1 MLAEGRGETIQGDR
15 VVQPVTHFADLIQLI
30 F

>member
-1 MLAEGRGETIQGDR
+1 MLAEGCGEAIEGDR
-15 VVQPVTHFADLIQLI
+15 VVQPVTHLADLIQLI